1 MIYIIVCSSGRSRG
15 ASVVLTKTPFR
26 KPPDIFLEDAL
37 KLRFLKGSAMPFF
50 LCQVTSLP
58 GYKGTV
64 SEVRSIA
71 RD

>member
-1 MIYIIVCSSGRSRG
+1 M
-15 ASVVLTKTPFR
+15 VLTKTPFR